1 MIKHKYQY
9 HFKYQFWV
17 KNNAVG
23 SVSQVRLAK
32 ERVGRLWLEQNTALE
47 MEFWRLR
54 LEDHISIVE
63 VATLTPIPPTDGM
76 AIVYQ
81 GVLSAM
87 ELPTVETVQESL

>member
-1 MIKHKYQY
+1 M
-9 HFKYQFWV
+9 
-17 KNNAVG
+17 G

-32 ERVGRLWLEQNTALE
+32 ERVGRLWLEQNTVLE
-47 MEFWRLR
+47 TEFWRLR

-81 GVLSAM
+81 RVLSAM
-87 ELPTVETVQESL
+87 ELPTVETIQESL